1 MLCAPAYSSS
11 SSPMYLI
18 KYLLNQQGI
27 QSYNRRGKKS
37 TYSSSSSIRRSYP
50 SFSSSMSPKM
60 SGAPPPREYDERLTP
75 CFEPRCP
82 DLRQRRARRRRRRK
96 FMINWR
102 NENKLKTA
110 EHFQNLPRRAV
121 YARAQ
126 VDGTLPLHTA
136 PFPLFPSRRALGHL
150 TPSRDGFRRTSLH
163 PRCPLLR

>member
-82 DLRQRRARRRRRRK
+82 DLRQRRARRRK

-110 EHFQNLPRRAV
+110 EHFQIYLA
-121 YARAQ
+121 ARC
-126 VDGTLPLHTA
+126 TLERKSTA
-136 PFPLFPSRRALGHL
+136 PFRFTRRLSLFSPRAERLGI
-150 TPSRDGFRRTSLH
+150 
-163 PRCPLLR
+163 